1 MYRLSLRAVV
11 HLHLPLVPAISTALA
26 VLLPAPR
33 LALALPGALHL
44 LWLRALPIP
53 AADMRHFYGELQQ
66 RMRNF
71 GTEPIRFEDIFC
83 QMNDLCKP
91 RTEGLIALQDLLHPE
106 RIKLAGVFFSCM
118 WSMHKLTLFDSRD
131 PWTVKQEL
139 NMGAVS
145 QWDRYAA
152 VEYARLASEEEESA
166 AAAAAAG
173 QAAGGAAHDGGL
185 AGGISDA
192 TTASIIGASFT
203 DLGATFGGPG
213 SGTFGLGAG
222 GSGGGGG
229 SNDPNS
235 RSNAGSPAFSL
246 DAAEFDRHDDDHD
259 DDFFGG
265 GAKGGR

>member
-1 MYRLSLRAVV
+1 
-11 HLHLPLVPAISTALA
+11 
-26 VLLPAPR
+26 
-33 LALALPGALHL
+33 
-44 LWLRALPIP
+44 
-53 AADMRHFYGELQQ
+53 MRHFYSELQQ

-91 RTEGLIALQDLLHPE
+91 RAEGLIVLPDLLHPE
-106 RIKLAGVFFSCM
+106 RIKLSGVFFSCM

-139 NMGAVS
+139 NMGSVS

-173 QAAGGAAHDGGL
+173 QAAGASHDG

-213 SGTFGLGAG
+213 SGTYGL
-222 GSGGGGG
+222 GSGGGG
-229 SNDPNS
+229 DPNS

-246 DAAEFDRHDDDHD
+246 DAAEFDRHEDDHD

-265 GAKGGR
+265 GARGAAAAGGRAGGR